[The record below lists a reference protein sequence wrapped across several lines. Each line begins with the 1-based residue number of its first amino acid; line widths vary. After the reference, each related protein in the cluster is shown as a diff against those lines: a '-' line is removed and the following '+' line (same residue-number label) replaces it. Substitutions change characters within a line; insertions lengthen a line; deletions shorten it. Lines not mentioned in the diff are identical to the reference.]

1 MKMRAILVIILSCS
15 ALCAQQEKSMSRP
28 TGVIIG
34 RVVDDDGRPMRDI
47 EVQALVTIYEAG
59 QRRLVPNGNLATT
72 NDRGE
77 FRLFWLPP
85 GNYYIEVNPLPSP
98 YAPRLQPPRRTL
110 GYIPSDPDKSF
121 VTTYFPGTADILEAE
136 AVEVATSE
144 VDVRAIGVTAL
155 PSRVLRVNAVNAKL
169 TDAYIDSGLISL
181 RSVKDSLVIFQ
192 REQLLQSLGKGSFE
206 TRAGMVPGE
215 YRAILTVRAAGGTYS
230 GAATFIISETDSATL
245 DIQVS
250 QTISLQGEVQ
260 TEGPTS
266 SLFVTCVPDP
276 LQGLTHL
283 VTAQVRQNGK
293 FVLDGVLPEVCGIR
307 IDGIM
312 DDRYL
317 KSVRLGNQEAKSQTI
332 EIPAHTDDAKLNLVV
347 KTGGSIEGI
356 FVNESRAAQPG
367 LPVAAIPAGQETYPG
382 LFRFAVTNNQG
393 EFEVHGL
400 APGTYKVVALDG
412 MNPEML
418 RGENFLQRV
427 GSIEK
432 SVTVSEGD
440 HLKLGVVPMLKQ

>member
-1 MKMRAILVIILSCS
+1 MKLTAPILIAISCLVAPLVG
-15 ALCAQQEKSMSRP
+15 AQQQRP
-28 TGVIIG
+28 TGVISG

-47 EVQALVTIYEAG
+47 EVQALLTIYEAG
-59 QRRLVPNGNLATT
+59 ERRLVPHGNLATT

-98 YAPRLQPPRRTL
+98 YAPRLQPARRTL

-121 VTTYFPGTADILEAE
+121 VTTYFPGTADIREGE
-136 AVEVATSE
+136 AVEVAGSE
-144 VDVRAIGVTAL
+144 VDVRAIAVAAL

-215 YRAILTVRAAGGTYS
+215 YRAILTVRAAGGITYS
-230 GAATFIISETDSATL
+230 GAATFIIGETDSYTI
-245 DIQVS
+245 DIPVS
-250 QTISLQGEVQ
+250 QTKSIQGEVQ
-260 TEGPTS
+260 TDGPTS

-293 FVLDGVLPEVCGIR
+293 FVLDGVLPGICGIR
-307 IDGIM
+307 IDGIT

-317 KSVRLGNQEAKSQTI
+317 ESVRLGNQDAAPQSI
-332 EIPAHTDDAKLNLVV
+332 EIPTDTDDAKLIVAV
-347 KTGGSIEGI
+347 KVGCSIEGI
-356 FVNESRAAQPG
+356 FVNESRTAQPG
-367 LPVAAIPAGQETYPG
+367 LPVAAIPAGKETYPE

-393 EFEVHGL
+393 EFELHGL
-400 APGTYKVVALDG
+400 APGAYKLVALDG
-412 MNPEML
+412 MSAEML
-418 RGENFLQRV
+418 RGENFLQKIE
-427 GSIEK
+427 SIK
-432 SVTVSEGD
+432 MPVTLSEGD